1 MKVLIIGHKN
11 PDTDSA
17 LSAISYAGL
26 KNKIDSKNE
35 YIPAIAGEINNETKF
50 VLDYFKIPVPK
61 VMSKLSEWKGKLII
75 LDTTSLSQLPSGLN
89 EEEIIEIID
98 HHRLGDLQTPGQIYA
113 RIEPIGATSTI
124 IAKAYKENQVIPSK
138 QIANSMLSGI
148 ISDTLFLR
156 GPTTTVDDKT
166 ILSELNK
173 VAKLKSL
180 SEYASRMFEAKSD
193 LSNVSMTEIVANDYK
208 KFIFGNKKVG
218 IAAIETVNP
227 KSVIEVKNKIIEAV
241 KKLKKK
247 EKLDLVYALVIDIL
261 NLKNDML
268 IIGEEEQGVA
278 EKVFGGKTRENILS
292 LGNRISRKKQIVPP
306 LEKFLK

>member
-11 PDTDSA
+11 PDTDSVA
-17 LSAISYAGL
+17 SVISYAEL
-26 KNKIDSKNE
+26 KNKTDSKNQ

-61 VMSKLSEWKGKLII
+61 VMPELSKWKDKLII
-75 LDTTSLSQLPSGLN
+75 LDTTLLSQLPFGLN
-89 EEEIIEIID
+89 EEKIIEIID
-98 HHRLGDLQTPGQIYA
+98 HHRLAEMQTTYPFFG
-113 RIEPIGATSTI
+113 RMEPIGSTCSIVAKIFKEKKI
-124 IAKAYKENQVIPSK
+124 ILPVK
-138 QIANSMLSGI
+138 IAGLIASGI

-180 SEYASRMFEAKSD
+180 SEYASRMFGAKSD

-208 KFIFGNKKVG
+208 KFIFGKKKVG

-247 EKLDLVYALVIDIL
+247 ERLDLVYALVIDIL

-268 IIGEEEQGVA
+268 IIGEEEQRVA